1 MGRPRHPNRGRLRRC
16 KRAII
21 SLNNEL
27 TVIEQKMQYLE
38 QLQDRLAMTTVK
50 RVKKRG
56 PFVIRFIRV
65 VLHHK

>member
-16 KRAII
+16 RSSII

-27 TVIEQKMQYLE
+27 AVIEQKMQDLE
-38 QLQDRLAMTTVK
+38 QLQDRLVVTIAK
-50 RVKKRG
+50 RVRKRG

-65 VLHHK
+65 VLHH